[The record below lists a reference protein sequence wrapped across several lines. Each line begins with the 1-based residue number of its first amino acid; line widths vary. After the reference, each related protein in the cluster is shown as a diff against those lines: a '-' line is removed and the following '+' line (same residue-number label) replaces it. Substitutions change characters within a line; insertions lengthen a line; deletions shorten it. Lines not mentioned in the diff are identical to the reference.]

1 MRRRGYDKHLIVPQ
15 HGLNAGTAYAGRMVG
30 MRPEVMPLDEH
41 LNQDIHD
48 AVDRHVNLT
57 QNLPDDHP
65 QKFSKRTP
73 KQLSRAYRR
82 IWDPTLGPD
91 AGAPTSKRIKEDVER
106 VVNETY
112 MKIFERRGRV
122 LNTASYVGRRA
133 LVHEDRVAG
142 PWGGKRSKGTGRKKA
157 FWVHPDILCY
167 ESEILSTSREQY
179 YKSQKNFEM

>member
-1 MRRRGYDKHLIVPQ
+1 MRSRGYDKHLITQQ
-15 HGLNAGTAYAGRMVG
+15 HDLNAGTAYAGRMVG
-30 MRPEVMPLDEH
+30 MRPEAMPLDEH

-57 QNLPDDHP
+57 QHLPADHP
-65 QKFSKRTP
+65 HKFSKRTP
-73 KQLSRAYRR
+73 KQLSKAYHS

-112 MKIFERRGRV
+112 IKIFERRGRV

-133 LVHEDRVAG
+133 LVHRERVAG

-167 ESEILSTSREQY
+167 ENEILSSARSQW
-179 YKSQKNFEM
+179 YKSQKNFEK